1 MAGTGELT
9 GVRVDKWL
17 WAARLFKSRT
27 LASAACDAGHVK
39 VDGRS
44 VKPSRLLRR
53 GERIV
58 CQTPGGDRVLEVVAL
73 ADKRGS
79 ASVAQTLYLD
89 HTPPRPPRAALV
101 DDVFAGRE
109 RGLGRPSKRE
119 RRRIE
124 ELQDR
129 WRRG

>member
-1 MAGTGELT
+1 MAATGDLT
-9 GVRVDKWL
+9 SVRVDKWL
-17 WAARLFKSRT
+17 WAARLYKSRT
-27 LASAACDAGHVK
+27 LASTACDAGHVK

-44 VKPSRLLRR
+44 VKPSRLLHR

-58 CQTPGGDRVLEVVAL
+58 CQTPGGDRVLEVVEL
-73 ADKRGS
+73 ADKRGP
-79 ASVAQTLYLD
+79 ASVAQSLYVD
-89 HTPPRPPRAALV
+89 HTPPRPPRADLV

-124 ELQDR
+124 QLHDR